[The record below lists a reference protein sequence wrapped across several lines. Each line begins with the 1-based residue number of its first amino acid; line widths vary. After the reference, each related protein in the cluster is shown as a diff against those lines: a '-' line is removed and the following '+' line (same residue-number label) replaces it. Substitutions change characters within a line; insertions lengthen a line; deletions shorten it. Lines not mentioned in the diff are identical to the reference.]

1 MNQIYVLILPPSEDI
16 FLRPRTY
23 EETITKTSFSVW
35 FCLTQTVKISLILWA
50 QPQNCLIPLS
60 LFCVQEM
67 HWVWKNLVSF
77 SSFIG
82 ALFMIARTWKQPRCP
97 SADEWIRKLWY
108 IYKCFKT
115 MMRLVIFLYHMYLNH
130 THILKALCQLL
141 HKLSSLQC
149 PSEREFDVLCNSV
162 CAFYQQLSHESTV

>member
-35 FCLTQTVKISLILWA
+35 FCLTQTVKISLILWT
-50 QPQNCLIPLS
+50 QPQTVWFFS
-60 LFCVQEM
+60 LFCVRET

-77 SSFIG
+77 SSFIA
-82 ALFMIARTWKQPRCP
+82 ALFIIARTWKEPRCP
-97 SADEWIRKLWY
+97 SADKWIRKLCY

-115 MMRLVIFLYHMYLNH
+115 MMRLVIFLCHVYLNH
-130 THILKALCQLL
+130 THILKALCELL

-149 PSEREFDVLCNSV
+149 PSERELDMLCNSM
-162 CAFYQQLSHESTV
+162 CAFYQQLSRESTM